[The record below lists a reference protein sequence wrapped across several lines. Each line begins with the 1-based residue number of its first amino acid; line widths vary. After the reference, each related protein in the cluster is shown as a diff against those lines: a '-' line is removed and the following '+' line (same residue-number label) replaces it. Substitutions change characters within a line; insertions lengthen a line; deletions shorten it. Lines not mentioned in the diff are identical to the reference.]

1 MLGCEKEAALRPDS
15 IAGGLAVH
23 RHQVLKERE
32 LGNVLEFPAV
42 AEAIPVAK
50 AKKRRHG

>member
-1 MLGCEKEAALRPDS
+1 LRF
-15 IAGGLAVH
+15 IA
-23 RHQVLKERE
+23 QVLKERE

-50 AKKRRHG
+50 VLKSGGMGK